1 MNRKMLLFTAMLFLT
16 IAIRYAVGQEDPS
29 GSTWDSTGMYEP
41 ADTVLGVMVFAP
53 VLGLII
59 GIVRVLTQE
68 SVRPVLQPLRLR

>member
-16 IAIRYAVGQEDPS
+16 IAIRYAFGQEDPS
-29 GSTWDSTGMYEP
+29 GSAWNSVDVYEP
-41 ADTVLGVMVFAP
+41 ADTLLGVMVFAP

-59 GIVRVLTQE
+59 GMVRILTQK